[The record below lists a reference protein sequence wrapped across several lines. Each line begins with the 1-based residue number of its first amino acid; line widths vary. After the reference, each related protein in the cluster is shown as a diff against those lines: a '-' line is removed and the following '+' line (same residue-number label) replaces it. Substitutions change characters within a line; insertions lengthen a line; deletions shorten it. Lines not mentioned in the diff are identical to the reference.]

1 MLKVMLKVML
11 NLCCFYVDDILK
23 DNKGKLVMTRS
34 QLYEQL
40 RPRSKMQNA
49 QNYFLYSPE
58 TSNHPYPNEKSSSRK
73 DRKKTA
79 ARPLNIITETPPNDL
94 TSKQ

>member
-1 MLKVMLKVML
+1 MLKVMLKIML

-23 DNKGKLVMTRS
+23 EHKGKLVMTRS

-49 QNYFLYSPE
+49 QNYSLY
-58 TSNHPYPNEKSSSRK
+58 TRK
-73 DRKKTA
+73 TLHRA
-79 ARPLNIITETPPNDL
+79 
-94 TSKQ
+94 